1 MNTLRNQV
9 TLIGNLGSDV
19 QVKEISDTKKVANI
33 SLATNLYY
41 KNNNGEKIQETQWH
55 NLVIWGKLADI
66 AQQISK
72 KGDQVMIQGRLT
84 YRQYEDAQGQKQKV
98 TEILVNDFMK
108 LTKKAQAA

>member
-41 KNNNGEKIQETQWH
+41 KNNSGEKIQETQWH

-84 YRQYEDAQGQKQKV
+84 YRQYEDAEGQKQKV